1 MMCFDPIIE
10 EACEQLFWI
19 RHDLSSAQDALL
31 EASHDSFTS
40 VVSVETAERIRTVLG
55 TIRNGLAMLSNLA
68 GSLGAR
74 KSVFPLVPAVDI
86 GDPDSSLVVGR
97 DLPAP
102 NAASFL
108 LDACDTMHHFQDH
121 VDILSS
127 QFSTLQSAEADNDFS
142 KAPGVVAVG
151 EGDSADDDEQE
162 DDGSAGD
169 DDEQEQ
175 SHQAELVIPASASL
189 ALASVSNLAATAAV
203 DSSLPPSTTA
213 TSLIALLVRDCR
225 LVVSND
231 NYSYHIDG
239 PVHPAKLFMHLVG
252 EEQESI
258 FVSVGTSCT
267 VILFLGVT
275 IISSLRYREFTGKNF
290 DLEEDCRI
298 TAVGFF
304 ISKSLSKTELEC
316 LRRYERMQPLSTYC
330 IVGLPYFE
338 SSWFSSS
345 DSTLEIVL
353 CYSTST
359 VENSRHKV
367 LNIRFFAAADT
378 RSLD

>member
-1 MMCFDPIIE
+1 
-10 EACEQLFWI
+10 
-19 RHDLSSAQDALL
+19 
-31 EASHDSFTS
+31 
-40 VVSVETAERIRTVLG
+40 
-55 TIRNGLAMLSNLA
+55 
-68 GSLGAR
+68 
-74 KSVFPLVPAVDI
+74 
-86 GDPDSSLVVGR
+86 
-97 DLPAP
+97 
-102 NAASFL
+102 
-108 LDACDTMHHFQDH
+108 
-121 VDILSS
+121 
-127 QFSTLQSAEADNDFS
+127 
-142 KAPGVVAVG
+142 VVAVG

-298 TAVGFF
+298 TAVGFL